1 MTDVTAFIQP
11 GVEMVRLYVLEK
23 LAGAFIPAFFI
34 AGAIATFIPRYAIL
48 RYLSQGTS
56 WIVSYPIALV
66 GGGVLS
72 VCACGILPLFQT
84 IYQRGAGLGPAMT
97 FLFAGPAI
105 NIIAIVFTYQF
116 LGFSLGTARLLL
128 VPLIALG
135 LGVFFARVFKQP
147 DSDLRAGGG
156 AELDL
161 IEETR
166 SPLWVRV
173 NLFLGLMA
181 MVMTLPVEQIPWK
194 FKAPFNIGLLGLISI
209 LGGFYLT
216 RIERRSWLDKSWFLI
231 KNIVPK
237 LVLGVF
243 LVGLIEPYITPLLVE
258 YLVRDDALA
267 SLVAALIGGVLYLGT
282 ILGVVAVKGLV
293 AMGMP
298 GGPALALLLAGPTIA
313 LPSMIV
319 LVNICG
325 ARIALSFS
333 LAVILVSAL
342 AGYVYGQLGLGGAI

>member
-1 MTDVTAFIQP
+1 VGWVDLSAFFQP
-11 GVEMVRLYVLEK
+11 GFEMVRLYVLEK

-34 AGAIATFIPRYAIL
+34 AGAIATFIPRFTIL
-48 RYLSQGTS
+48 RYLSKGTS
-56 WIVSYPIALV
+56 WSVSYPIALV

-116 LGFSLGTARLLL
+116 LGFSLGTARLVL

-135 LGVFFARVFKQP
+135 LGVFFARFFDPEQP
-147 DSDLRAGGG
+147 QTGGV

-161 IEETR
+161 IEEKR

-173 NLFLGLMA
+173 ILFLGLMA
-181 MVMTLPVEQIPWK
+181 MVLTLPVEQIPWK
-194 FKAPFNIGLLGLISI
+194 LKAPLNLGLMGLVFIM
-209 LGGFYLT
+209 GGFYLT
-216 RIERRSWLDKSWFLI
+216 RIERRCWLEKSWFLI
-231 KNIVPK
+231 RNIVPK

-243 LVGLIEPYITPLLVE
+243 LVGLIEPFVTPFLVE

-267 SLVAALIGGVLYLGT
+267 CLVAAVIGGVLYLGT

-293 AMGMP
+293 TMGMP
-298 GGPALALLLAGPTIA
+298 DGPALALLLSGPTIA

-342 AGYVYGQLGLGGAI
+342 AGFLYTQLGLGGVF